1 MKLYEIGEEY
11 RSFLAAVEA
20 GDIPEDAIADT
31 LEALDG
37 AFEEKADNTACV
49 IKELLSEAEAIKA
62 EADTLNERAKAKKG
76 HADRLQRYLFGQ
88 MKALGKT
95 GFESARNKLTIKRTP
110 AACVIEDDSALVA
123 YLAQAGMDEYIKY
136 TLTPKK
142 AELKKLVQEGTEIP
156 YVSLQTEERLYI
168 K

>member
-11 RSFLAAVEA
+11 RAFLAAVEA

-37 AFEEKADNTACV
+37 AFEDKADNTACV

-62 EADTLNERAKAKKG
+62 EVDALNERAKTKKA
-76 HADRLQRYLFGQ
+76 HADKLHRYLFAQ
-88 MKALGKT
+88 MKAMGKT
-95 GFESARNKLTIKRTP
+95 GFESARNKLTIKKTP
-110 AACVIEDDSALVA
+110 AACVIEDEAELVK
-123 YLAQAGMDEYIKY
+123 YLQDKDMDNLVKY
-136 TLTPKK
+136 EATPKK
-142 AELKKLVQEGTEIP
+142 SEIKKLVQDGTEIP
-156 YVSLQTEERLYI
+156 GVSLQTEERLYI

>member
-11 RSFLAAVEA
+11 RAFLAAVEA

-37 AFEEKADNTACV
+37 AFEDKADNTACV

-62 EADTLNERAKAKKG
+62 EVDALNERAKTKKA
-76 HADRLQRYLFGQ
+76 HADKLHRYLFAQ
-88 MKALGKT
+88 MKAMGKA
-95 GFESARNKLTIKRTP
+95 GLESARNKLTIKKTP
-110 AACVIEDDSALVA
+110 PACVIEDELALVA
-123 YLAQAGMDEYIKY
+123 YLANTGMDEYIKC

-142 AELKKLVQEGTEIP
+142 AELKKLVQDGAEIP
-156 YVSLQTEERLYI
+156 GVSLQTEERLYI

>member
-31 LEALDG
+31 IEALDG
-37 AFEEKADNTACV
+37 AFEDKADNTACV

-110 AACVIEDDSALVA
+110 PACVFGDEAALID
-123 YLAQAGMDEYIKY
+123 YLADAGMKDLINYK
-136 TLTPKK
+136 LTPKK
-142 AELKKLVQEGTEIP
+142 AEIKKRVQEGAKIP
-156 YVSLQTEERLYI
+156 GVSLQTEERLYI